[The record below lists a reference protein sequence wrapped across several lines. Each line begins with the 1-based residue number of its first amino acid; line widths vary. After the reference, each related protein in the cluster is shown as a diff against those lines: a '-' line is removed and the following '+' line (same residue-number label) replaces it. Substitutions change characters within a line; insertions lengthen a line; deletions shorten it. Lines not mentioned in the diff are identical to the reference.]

1 MRIENHFHFE
11 AFLVLFLSPNAFGP
25 KKIKYETIKTMAFS
39 DGKSSGKLTGARLS
53 FSLPLF
59 LSIAPQNANNES
71 SGV

>member
-11 AFLVLFLSPNAFGP
+11 AFFVLFFIPHCVWSE
-25 KKIKYETIKTMAFS
+25 KKYETIKTMAFS

-59 LSIAPQNANNES
+59 LSIAQQNANNES

>member
-1 MRIENHFHFE
+1 
-11 AFLVLFLSPNAFGP
+11 
-25 KKIKYETIKTMAFS
+25 MAFS

-71 SGV
+71 SGVQNMLFIHLTVDEYRHAYTKYIVHIVFQAA